1 MIVPV
6 EGGEVWAQDTG
17 RRAVVGNVQAG
28 NKGDAVVLLHPGWGD
43 SRIWDQVLARLA
55 DQHRV
60 VRYDSRGY
68 GCSPA
73 PTVPFT
79 QFGDLTAVF
88 DQLGIT
94 RAVLVGHSGGAST
107 AISFALDQPD
117 RVAALVLLAPGV
129 QDYPWPQDD
138 PYGPQF
144 EAAFTAG
151 DADALAALGL
161 RTWAAASA
169 DPAAKDQIHA
179 AAAAFFRQGDFEQ
192 PNPPAFSRLAEIRV
206 PAVVALGDLEYP
218 MVAECARTIADRI
231 PSCQLIPV
239 PGADHML
246 PLRVPELIADLINS
260 QAS

>member
-1 MIVPV
+1 MVPV
-6 EGGEVWAQDTG
+6 EGGEVWAQDTA
-17 RRAVVGNVQAG
+17 RRAGARNVHVS
-28 NKGDAVVLLHPGWGD
+28 NYGDAIVMLHPGWGE

-55 DQHRV
+55 DEHRV

-68 GCSPA
+68 GFSPA
-73 PTVPFT
+73 PAVPFT
-79 QFGDLTAVF
+79 QLGDLTAVL

-94 RAVLVGHSGGAST
+94 RAVMVGHSGGAST
-107 AISFALDQPD
+107 AISLALEQPD
-117 RVAALVLLAPGV
+117 RVSALVLLASGV

-151 DADALAALGL
+151 DADALAEVGL

-169 DPAAKDQIHA
+169 DSAAKAQIHA
-179 AAAAFFRQGDFEQ
+179 AAAAFLRQGDFEQ

-206 PAVVALGDLEYP
+206 PAVVALGDHEYP
-218 MVAECARTIADRI
+218 MVSECGRMIADRI
-231 PSCQLIPV
+231 PRCQMITV

-246 PLRVPELIADLINS
+246 PLRAPELIADLITNL
-260 QAS
+260 AS